1 MNTKKVKIISAC
13 ISNYEGMTA
22 LVDTEDRVYLGKSEN
37 YHFTPGKEA
46 YYDNED
52 NSLCF
57 ISNNDKIFS
66 FLYSSGW
73 VLSQKEMLQYFTMEL
88 YEEFD
93 KLQNGVLKQF
103 KRIQEITFNGKPF
116 ISPTE
121 LRKQENLKESKR
133 DINNFKYNKDFNK
146 EFEKAK
152 KRFNDICMCT
162 GREHLVLDQ
171 KIALANGAKLG
182 QPEAYPEKWTLAD
195 LVAESD
201 FQMNFRK
208 EMLKEADCEDKIW
221 IRKELN
227 RWNNFK
233 NHYLPLVKSLNIQLF
248 CNHCSCLDVNEED
261 TLFYKENVEN
271 KIDEEEEL

>member
-57 ISNNDKIFS
+57 I
-66 FLYSSGW
+66 
-73 VLSQKEMLQYFTMEL
+73 
-88 YEEFD
+88 
-93 KLQNGVLKQF
+93 
-103 KRIQEITFNGKPF
+103 TFNGKPF

-121 LRKQENLKESKR
+121 LRKQENLKEPKR

-171 KIALANGAKLG
+171 KIALANGVKLG
-182 QPEAYPEKWTLAD
+182 QPEA
-195 LVAESD
+195 
-201 FQMNFRK
+201 NG
-208 EMLKEADCEDKIW
+208 
-221 IRKELN
+221 
-227 RWNNFK
+227 
-233 NHYLPLVKSLNIQLF
+233 H
-248 CNHCSCLDVNEED
+248 
-261 TLFYKENVEN
+261 
-271 KIDEEEEL
+271 

>member
-1 MNTKKVKIISAC
+1 MNDKKIKIISAC
-13 ISNYEGMTA
+13 KSNYEGMTA
-22 LVDTEDRVYLGKSEN
+22 LVDFEDRVFLGKSKN
-37 YHFTPGKEA
+37 YHFTPGQEA

-52 NSLCF
+52 NSLCL
-57 ISNNDKIFS
+57 ISNNKDIYK
-66 FLYSSGW
+66 FLYGSGW
-73 VLSQKEMLQYFTMEL
+73 ILSQKEMLQYFTMEL

-103 KRIQEITFNGKPF
+103 KKIYEITFDGKIF
-116 ISPTE
+116 ISPEE
-121 LRKQENLKESKR
+121 LRKQENLKETKI

-152 KRFNDICMCT
+152 KRFNDISVCT

-171 KIALANGAKLG
+171 QIALANGSKLG
-182 QPEAYPEKWTLAD
+182 QPEAYPEEWTLAD

-201 FQMNFRK
+201 YQVKFRK
-208 EMLKEADCEDKIW
+208 EMLKESDREDKVL

-227 RWNNFK
+227 RWNNFR

-248 CNHCSCLDVNEED
+248 CNHCSCLDVNEEE
-261 TLFYKENVEN
+261 TLFYRQNIEN